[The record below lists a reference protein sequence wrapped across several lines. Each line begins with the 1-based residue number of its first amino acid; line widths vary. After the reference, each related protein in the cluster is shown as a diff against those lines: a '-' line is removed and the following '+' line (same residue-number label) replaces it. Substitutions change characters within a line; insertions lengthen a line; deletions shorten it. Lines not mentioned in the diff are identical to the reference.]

1 MARTPKS
8 PRGPRRW
15 LRWSSGVDRS
25 VASLEGHTLTITY
38 ADGVYIV
45 RWERPNGEVVERPFT
60 DRETAFR
67 WAHRKAGV
75 HQE

>member
-1 MARTPKS
+1 
-8 PRGPRRW
+8 
-15 LRWSSGVDRS
+15 